1 MIKSPSKTSAPP
13 SPDEASQTPVGSA
26 SSSALPLP
34 PSLTLRSRSST
45 TKTTFPATDGTP
57 PIEPSLSRRR
67 SSLLSFS
74 SLDDTRHSA
83 GDFIRPSLGLDQDD
97 PTAPEDLSHWHSSP
111 LAFAFLPA
119 LAGLFFTNG
128 SAFVTDIILLGLAA
142 LFLNWSVRLPWD
154 WYRSAQA
161 QFILEQLGKESDED
175 EQQGQPPEESQKSQ
189 EQEDAAANLR
199 QHELLALIST
209 FVFPACAAYLLHVI
223 RGQLSRP
230 SEGLV
235 SDYNLTIFLLAAE
248 IRPIRQLIRLFTHR
262 TIHLQ
267 RIVRGNND
275 SSALG
280 KKDKAIAE
288 LASRLVILE
297 EKFGDQLSSPGA
309 SIVQKDEVAA
319 LSSDI
324 RKRYEPRLDALER
337 AVRRYE
343 KRATTLTLLTEQ
355 RLQSLENRLQD
366 ALSLAAVAAQSSGK
380 PGIVAAILST
390 LARILSVPLEFAWF
404 VFVWP
409 LKMTESAFKKV
420 GVMILGPPN
429 PPYRRSDSKGPRPRS
444 EKKKDDSYFTRHY

>member
-1 MIKSPSKTSAPP
+1 M
-13 SPDEASQTPVGSA
+13 
-26 SSSALPLP
+26 
-34 PSLTLRSRSST
+34 
-45 TKTTFPATDGTP
+45 
-57 PIEPSLSRRR
+57 
-67 SSLLSFS
+67 
-74 SLDDTRHSA
+74 
-83 GDFIRPSLGLDQDD
+83 
-97 PTAPEDLSHWHSSP
+97 
-111 LAFAFLPA
+111 
-119 LAGLFFTNG
+119 
-128 SAFVTDIILLGLAA
+128 
-142 LFLNWSVRLPWD
+142 VRLIAVCRIFAPADKLRD

-161 QFILEQLGKESDED
+161 QFTLDELSSSPSVSQDLDED
-175 EQQGQPPEESQKSQ
+175 DQPRQPPERPQSSQ

-209 FVFPACAAYLLHVI
+209 FLFPACAAYLLHVI

-275 SSALG
+275 PSVLS
-280 KKDKAIAE
+280 KKDKAITE

-297 EKFGDQLSSPGA
+297 DKLGDQLSSPGV
-309 SIVQKDEVAA
+309 SIVQKDEVTA

-355 RLQSLENRLQD
+355 RLQFLENRLQD
-366 ALSLAAVAAQSSGK
+366 ALSLAAVAAQSSSK
-380 PGIVAAILST
+380 SGIVATILSSLAKT
-390 LARILSVPLEFAWF
+390 LAVPLELVWY
-404 VFVWP
+404 VCVWP
-409 LKMTESAFKKV
+409 LKVTESVLRKA
-420 GVMILGPPN
+420 GVLVLGPAH
-429 PPYRRSDSKGPRPRS
+429 PPPRRSESKGPKPRP
-444 EKKKDDSYFTRHY
+444 EKKKDDSYFQRHY